1 MPRLKAALD
10 FFNTP
15 RVRANAF
22 GDVAAERLKKHIE
35 IVTTG
40 FHLPRKPL
48 PQEVFD
54 SSYLPPLA
62 ERKPK

>member
-1 MPRLKAALD
+1 
-10 FFNTP
+10 
-15 RVRANAF
+15 
-22 GDVAAERLKKHIE
+22 
-35 IVTTG
+35 VTTG